1 VRAHECINCGADTR
15 YLCECE
21 KSVLCDIC
29 LVISVLPHL
38 DYYAPAILALYKE
51 VKERLE
57 EE

>member
-1 VRAHECINCGADTR
+1 MNCGADTR

-29 LVISVLPHL
+29 LVITVLPHL
-38 DYYAPAILALYKE
+38 EYYAPAILALYKE